1 MQGVGGLWEKFAHFQ
16 NPIFSASLKH
26 QAYDSCMN
34 SEGLHTILVI
44 WTIYGCEGERGGGL
58 IDDMHGDM
66 ELDRG

>member
-1 MQGVGGLWEKFAHFQ
+1 MQGVGGLWEFFAEFAK
-16 NPIFSASLKH
+16 PIFSASLKH

-44 WTIYGCEGERGGGL
+44 WTTYGCEGEMGGGL
-58 IDDMHGDM
+58 IDDMHDDM